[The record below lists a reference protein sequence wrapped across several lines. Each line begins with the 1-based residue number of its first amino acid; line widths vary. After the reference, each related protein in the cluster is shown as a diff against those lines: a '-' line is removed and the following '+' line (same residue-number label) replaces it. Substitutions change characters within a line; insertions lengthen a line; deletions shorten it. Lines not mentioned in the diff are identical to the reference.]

1 MTGKPTSVAAL
12 RVVRSPLVSE
22 PPVRIALPSPRY
34 VGVARLVAAG
44 VATRLELP
52 YDEVDDLQL
61 ALEMAL
67 DAVFA
72 EGTQATVTI
81 DTEPALLVTVGPV
94 APEVL
99 DRRLHDADSLE
110 RLNLRSVLDRLVDEV
125 AMRTDPFPSIVL
137 RVDHRQA

>member
-1 MTGKPTSVAAL
+1 MTGKPLSVAQL

-22 PPVRIALPSPRY
+22 PPVRIALPSPKY

-61 ALEMAL
+61 ALEMTL

-72 EGTQATVTI
+72 GSTQATVTI
-81 DTEPALLVTVGPV
+81 DTEPALLFAVGPV
-94 APEVL
+94 SPDVL
-99 DRRLHDADSLE
+99 DRRLNEANSLE

-125 AMRTDPFPSIVL
+125 STRTDPFPSIVL
-137 RVDHRQA
+137 RVDVRPG